1 MRRGIGRRAHAGC
14 TFFATVALRQLLGV
28 DSKRL
33 NRSAIVVFS
42 QRTEI
47 RGSIVKTATP
57 LARAIRIAIGSAAGI
72 TAALASTVALPQ
84 EALDEVVITGSR
96 IRQNPLEERLPVLS
110 VGIEDYQASG
120 ATSIADF
127 VQKLPIAGSAINR
140 TNNSSGNLGYPPDGG
155 GIGAGAAEIDLR
167 YLASKRVLVLV
178 DGRRWVKGSSGSG
191 ISGAVD
197 LNSIP
202 ANAIK
207 SIEILQDGASAI
219 YGSDAIGGVMNII
232 TADDYDTFKV
242 SGYTGQYGDGDGE
255 TAEFDVR
262 MGASGERGRG
272 LLDISYTNQ
281 KAVNTAD
288 RSTSEFPIP
297 GFPFGVSSGSP
308 AGRFIFFDPVVGDFV
323 SIAPDTAADPSYALG
338 NGDDDFHDFALE
350 DRFNYQPFNHLVTP
364 NERFNLFAKG
374 EYDITDNVRFRTL
387 ASFTNRKSQGRA
399 APVPLFFG
407 AGGGSTFYMAN
418 FLWPANH
425 PYNPFGIDLFGSTD
439 PTVDPETPGY
449 VDTIGRRPI
458 EAGPRIFNQDV
469 DTWYLSGGFEG
480 DFEVGS
486 RTMYWDVT
494 GIRAENNAR
503 QTKLNQ
509 FNARLIN
516 LALGDPAVCA
526 ATAGCVPLNIVGEGS
541 MTPEMLD
548 FVTYTGVDTSNQKLV
563 DVTANLS
570 GDLVELPAG
579 ALGFAVGYEHREE
592 DGQYIPDPVLVAG
605 ETADVPT
612 SPTAGGYDVDEFYG
626 EVVVPL
632 VKDRVAFDSLSLS
645 AAARYS
651 DSDLFD
657 SETGTK
663 FSVNWGPTENL
674 MLRASYAEGFR
685 APNIGE
691 LFNQGARFDSS
702 ITDQC
707 NTDVNP
713 TPPANCAALGVPDD
727 YVQINPQISVDTGGN
742 RELQPETSETFT
754 AGFTWQ
760 MPLSGAFENLLIEGN
775 YYDISIDNAIQ
786 APDGQDLLDACIE
799 TANPLICGQVN
810 RLPSGTI
817 TSIEGQLQNIGGI
830 ETNGVDVNF
839 DLALAESGIGQF
851 RFQLMASF
859 LLDYDELFPDLV
871 NGGFNRV
878 ERAGLE
884 LGSPTRGF
892 VEQKATLNT
901 YWDYGDFSA
910 LLSLRYLSELTE
922 QCVGLVADFVL
933 TVDSCDGP
941 IIDPPPT
948 GPDPEDDPPPFRAIN
963 SLDSQLYVDLQFGWA
978 PEDLFGGGWSFAVGV
993 QNLTDEEPPIC
1004 FSCDLNS
1011 LDGTIYPIAGQ
1022 FWYLRASFT
1031 N

>member
-1 MRRGIGRRAHAGC
+1 
-14 TFFATVALRQLLGV
+14 
-28 DSKRL
+28 
-33 NRSAIVVFS
+33 
-42 QRTEI
+42 
-47 RGSIVKTATP
+47 VKNTLS
-57 LARAIRIAIGSAAGI
+57 LAQAIRIAIGSAAGLS
-72 TAALASTVALPQ
+72 AALASTASVAQ
-84 EALDEVVITGSR
+84 EQQALEEVVITGSR

-110 VGIEDYQASG
+110 VGADDYAASG

-155 GIGAGAAEIDLR
+155 GIGAGAAEMDLR

-191 ISGAVD
+191 VSGAVD

-219 YGSDAIGGVMNII
+219 YGSDAIGGVLNII
-232 TADDYDTFKV
+232 TADDYDTFKI
-242 SGYTGQYGDGDGE
+242 SGYTGQYGEGDGQ
-255 TAEFDVR
+255 TSEFDMR
-262 MGASGERGRG
+262 MGASGERSRG

-281 KAVNTAD
+281 KSVNTAD
-288 RSTSEFPIP
+288 RPTSEFPIP

-308 AGRFIFFDPVVGDFV
+308 AGRFIFFDPVLGDFV
-323 SIAPDTAADPSYALG
+323 SLAPDTADSPTYVLG
-338 NGDDDFHDFALE
+338 NEGADDFHDFALA
-350 DRFNYQPFNHLVTP
+350 DRFNYQPYNHLVTP

-374 EYDITDNVRFRTL
+374 EYDITDNVRFQAL
-387 ASFTNRKSQGRA
+387 ASFNNRKSQGRA

-418 FLWPANH
+418 FVWPANH

-439 PTVDPETPGY
+439 PTVDPTTPGY
-449 VDTIGRRPI
+449 VDTIGRRPT

-480 DFEVGS
+480 EFEAGS

-494 GIRAENNAR
+494 GVRAENNAR

-516 LALGDPAVCA
+516 IALGDPAVCA

-541 MTPEMLD
+541 MTQEMLD
-548 FVTYTGVDTSNQKLV
+548 YVTYTGVDTSSQKLV

-570 GDLVELPAG
+570 GDLFDLPAG
-579 ALGFAVGYEHREE
+579 PVGFAVGYEHREE
-592 DGQYIPDPVLVAG
+592 DGSYIPDPVLVAG

-626 EVVVPL
+626 EFIVPIL
-632 VKDRVAFDSLSLS
+632 KDQPGFDSLSFS
-645 AAARYS
+645 AAARFS

-663 FSVNWGPTENL
+663 FSLNWGPTANL
-674 MLRASYAEGFR
+674 MVRASYAEGFR

-707 NTDVNP
+707 NTAVNP
-713 TPPANCAALGVPDD
+713 TPPANCATLGVPDD

-742 RELQPETSETFT
+742 RNLEPETSETFT
-754 AGFTWQ
+754 AGFTWDI
-760 MPLSGAFENLLIEGN
+760 PLSGALERLLVEAN
-775 YYDISIDNAIQ
+775 YYDITIDNAIQ

-799 TANPLICGQVN
+799 TLDAQFCSQVN

-830 ETNGVDVNF
+830 ETNGFDVNL
-839 DLALAESGIGQF
+839 DLSLADTSAGSF

-859 LLDYDELFPDLV
+859 LMDYDELFPDLT

-878 ERAGLE
+878 ERAGQE

-892 VEQKATLNT
+892 VEEKATLNT
-901 YWDYGDFSA
+901 FWELGDFSA
-910 LLSLRYLSELTE
+910 LLSLRYLSALTE
-922 QCVGLVADFVL
+922 QCVGLVADFGL
-933 TVDSCDGP
+933 TDFCS
-941 IIDPPPT
+941 DPAGGT
-948 GPDPEDDPPPFRAIN
+948 N
-963 SLDSQLYVDLQFGWA
+963 KLDSQLYTDLQFGWS
-978 PEDLFGGGWSFAVGV
+978 PSDLFGGGWSFALGV
-993 QNLTDEEPPIC
+993 QNLTDEDPPIC

-1022 FWYLRASFT
+1022 FWYVRAQFR

>member
-1 MRRGIGRRAHAGC
+1 M
-14 TFFATVALRQLLGV
+14 
-28 DSKRL
+28 
-33 NRSAIVVFS
+33 
-42 QRTEI
+42 
-47 RGSIVKTATP
+47 P
-57 LARAIRIAIGSAAGI
+57 LARAIRIAIGGAAGL
-72 TAALASTVALPQ
+72 TAALASTVSLSQ
-84 EALDEVVITGSR
+84 EAQEAALDEVVITGSR
-96 IRQNPLEERLPVLS
+96 IRQNPLEQRLPVLAI
-110 VGIEDYQASG
+110 GADDYAASG

-155 GIGAGAAEIDLR
+155 GIGAGAAELDLR

-191 ISGAVD
+191 VSGAVD

-219 YGSDAIGGVMNII
+219 YGSDAIGGVLNII
-232 TADDYDTFKV
+232 TADDYDTFKI
-242 SGYTGQYGDGDGE
+242 SGYTGQYGEGDGE
-255 TAEFDVR
+255 TAEFDMR
-262 MGASGERGRG
+262 MGASGERSRG
-272 LLDISYTNQ
+272 LIDVSYTNQ
-281 KAVNTAD
+281 KSVNTAD
-288 RSTSEFPIP
+288 RPTSEFPIP
-297 GFPFGVSSGSP
+297 GTDFGVSSG
-308 AGRFIFFDPVVGDFV
+308 AVMGRFIFFDPVVGDFV
-323 SIAPDTAADPSYALG
+323 SVAPDSADNPAYTLG
-338 NGDDDFHDFALE
+338 NGADDDFHDFALA

-364 NERFNLFAKG
+364 NERINVFMKG
-374 EYDITDNVRFRTL
+374 QYDISDSVRFNAL
-387 ASFTNRKSQGRA
+387 ASFNNRKSQGRA

-418 FLWPANH
+418 FFWPANH
-425 PYNPFGIDLFGSTD
+425 PFNPFGIDLFGSTD

-480 DFEVGS
+480 EFTLGS
-486 RTMYWDVT
+486 RDMYWDVT
-494 GIRAENNAR
+494 GIRSENNAR

-509 FNARLIN
+509 FNARAIN

-526 ATAGCVPLNIVGEGS
+526 ATPGCVPLNIVGEGS
-541 MTPEMLD
+541 MTREMLD
-548 FVTYTGVDTSNQKLV
+548 FVTYTGVDTSSQTLT
-563 DVTANLS
+563 DITANLS
-570 GDLVELPAG
+570 GSIVDMPAG

-592 DGQYIPDPVLVAG
+592 DGRFIPDPFVVAG

-612 SPTAGGYDVDEFYG
+612 SPTAGGYTVDEFYG
-626 EVVVPL
+626 EVIVPL
-632 VKDRVAFDSLSLS
+632 LKDVTAFDSLSLS
-645 AAARYS
+645 AAARFS

-674 MLRASYAEGFR
+674 MLRASYSEGFR

-691 LFNQGARFDSS
+691 LFNQGARFDSGIS
-702 ITDQC
+702 DQC
-707 NTDVNP
+707 NTDFTP
-713 TPPANCAALGVPDD
+713 TVPVPANCAALGVPAD
-727 YVQINPQISVDTGGN
+727 YQQVNPQVSVDTGGN
-742 RELQPETSETFT
+742 VNLEPETSETFT
-754 AGFTWQ
+754 AGFTWDI
-760 MPLSGAFENLLIEGN
+760 PLSGALQRLLVEAN
-775 YYDISIDNAIQ
+775 YYDISIDNAVQ
-786 APDGQDLLDACIE
+786 APDGQDLLDSCIE
-799 TANPLICGQVN
+799 TLDPQFCGQVN

-830 ETNGVDVNF
+830 ETNGFDVNL
-839 DLALAESGIGQF
+839 DLALAETGAGSF

-859 LLDYDELFPDLV
+859 LLDYDELFPDLT

-878 ERAGLE
+878 ERAGQE

-892 VEQKATLNT
+892 VEEKATLNT
-901 YWDYGDFSA
+901 FWNLGDFSA
-910 LLSLRYLSELTE
+910 LLSFRYLSSLTE
-922 QCVGLVADFVL
+922 QCVGLVADFGL
-933 TVDSCDGP
+933 TDLCSNGDAG
-941 IIDPPPT
+941 
-948 GPDPEDDPPPFRAIN
+948 IN
-963 SLDSQLYVDLQFGWA
+963 KLDSQLYTDLQFGWA
-978 PEDLFGGGWSFAVGV
+978 PTDLFGGGWSFAVGV
-993 QNLTDEEPPIC
+993 QNLTDESPPIC

-1022 FWYLRASFT
+1022 FWYLRAQFQ

>member
-1 MRRGIGRRAHAGC
+1 M
-14 TFFATVALRQLLGV
+14 
-28 DSKRL
+28 
-33 NRSAIVVFS
+33 
-42 QRTEI
+42 
-47 RGSIVKTATP
+47 RGSIVKTNTS
-57 LARAIRIAIGSAAGI
+57 LARAIRLAIGGAAGLSAVFAAPI
-72 TAALASTVALPQ
+72 TQSQ
-84 EALDEVVITGSR
+84 EALGEVVVTGSR
-96 IRQNPLEERLPVLS
+96 IRQSPLEERLPVLS
-110 VGIEDYQASG
+110 VSAEDYEASG

-191 ISGAVD
+191 VSGAVD

-202 ANAIK
+202 ASAIK

-232 TADDYDTFKV
+232 TADDYDAFKI
-242 SGYTGQYGDGDGE
+242 SGYTGQYGDGDGS
-255 TAEFDVR
+255 TSVFDVR
-262 MGASGERGRG
+262 MGGDGERGRA
-272 LLDISYTNQ
+272 LVSINYTNQ
-281 KAVNTAD
+281 EAVNTAD
-288 RSTSEFPIP
+288 RSTSEFPLP
-297 GFPFGVSSGSP
+297 GFPFGISSGTP
-308 AGRFIFFDPVVGDFV
+308 AGRFVFFDPVFGDFV
-323 SIAPDTAADPSYALG
+323 DVAPNNTNPVYTLGDPTG
-338 NGDDDFHDFALE
+338 DDFHAFGLD

-364 NERFNLFAKG
+364 NERFNVFAKG
-374 EYDITDNVRFRTL
+374 EYDISDNVRFVGL
-387 ASFTNRKSQGRA
+387 ASFNNRKSQGRA

-407 AGGGSTFYMAN
+407 LDGGSTPYMVN
-418 FLWPANH
+418 FTMPANH
-425 PYNPFGIDLFGSTD
+425 PFNPFGIDLDGNTNAPFFTK
-439 PTVDPETPGY
+439 
-449 VDTIGRRPI
+449 RPI

-480 DFEVGS
+480 DFELGG
-486 RTMYWDVT
+486 RTMYWDVN
-494 GIRAENNAR
+494 GIRSENNAT

-509 FNARLIN
+509 FNARMLN
-516 LALGDPAVCA
+516 VGLGDPAVCA
-526 ATAGCVPLNIVGEGS
+526 ATPGCVPVDIFGEGS
-541 MTPEMLD
+541 LTPAMLD
-548 FVTYTGVDTSNQKLV
+548 FVTYTGVDTTSQRLV

-570 GDLVELPAG
+570 GDLFDLPAG

-592 DGQYIPDPVLVAG
+592 DGNFIPDPVVASG

-612 SPTAGGYDVDEFYG
+612 NPTAGGYDVDEFYG
-626 EVVVPL
+626 EIVVPIL
-632 VKDRVAFDSLSLS
+632 KDAPGFDSLSFS

-691 LFNQGARFDSS
+691 LFNLGSRFDSS
-702 ITDQC
+702 ISDPC
-707 NTDVNP
+707 NTDLNP
-713 TPPANCAALGVPDD
+713 VPPANCAALGVPDD
-727 YVQINPQISVDTGGN
+727 YVQLNPQVSVDTGGN
-742 RELQPETSETFT
+742 RDLQPETSETLT

-760 MPLSGAFENLLIEGN
+760 IPLSGSLERLLVEAN
-775 YYDISIDNAIQ
+775 YYDIEINGAIQ
-786 APDGQDLLDACIE
+786 APDAQDTLDACIA
-799 TANPLICGQVN
+799 TLDPLFCNQVN
-810 RLPSGTI
+810 RNPGGTI
-817 TSIEGQLQNIGGI
+817 TSIEGTLNNIGGI
-830 ETNGVDVNF
+830 ETSGFDVNL
-839 DLALAESGIGQF
+839 DLSMAETGAGSF

-859 LLDYDELFPDLV
+859 LMDYDELFA
-871 NGGFNRV
+871 NSAGGFDRV
-878 ERAGLE
+878 DRAGQE

-892 VEQKATLNT
+892 VEEKATLNT
-901 YWDYGDFSA
+901 FWNLGDFSA
-910 LLSLRYLSELTE
+910 LLSFRYLSSLTE
-922 QCVGLVADFVL
+922 QCVGLVADFGQTAFCSDPVGL
-933 TVDSCDGP
+933 T
-941 IIDPPPT
+941 
-948 GPDPEDDPPPFRAIN
+948 N
-963 SLDSQLYVDLQFGWA
+963 KLDSQLYTDLQFGWQ

-1022 FWYLRASFT
+1022 FWYLRVAFE